1 MIKKIKGIIVSTTPF
16 KETSKILNVL
26 TEDGKI
32 VSMMARGV
40 KQAKNV
46 LRSKTN
52 NFTYGY
58 FYTYYKEDK
67 LSTLTNVDIINDF
80 ENIKN
85 DLELISYLNYLVE
98 LSEKVAKQTTSNN
111 IFDLLITAL
120 EKINDGFDPI
130 IIKNILEI
138 KFLDY
143 LGLKLNLDNCNNCG
157 SNKDIVTI
165 SSSLGGFICKNCNV
179 ENHTTNLKTIKMIRN
194 YYYVNLS
201 SISKLN
207 ISDDVKL
214 EIDKFL
220 DEMYEDYSGLYI
232 KSKKFLKNIVNLN

>member
-40 KQAKNV
+40 KQVKNV

>member
-16 KETSKILNVL
+16 KETSKILNIL

-40 KQAKNV
+40 KQVKNV

>member
-40 KQAKNV
+40 KQVKNV

-85 DLELISYLNYLVE
+85 DLELISYLSYLVE